1 MIKIDF
7 EFTTEYGV
15 YRDAI
20 TLPEDH
26 TLSEEDINVIKQ
38 ERVDAWISL
47 INTPVEP
54 TLNNEQDI
62 IEIDGVKY
70 IKAEV

>member
-7 EFTTEYGV
+7 EVETEYGV

-26 TLSEEDINVIKQ
+26 TLSEEDINAIKQ
-38 ERVDAWISL
+38 ERVDAWISF

-54 TLNNEQDI
+54 TLNNEKDI

-70 IKAEV
+70 IKMGE